1 MTKHLRKAIMRRS
14 ALENKFHKYGTAEHN
29 KAYKKQKNYCSR
41 LYKKER
47 RKYYSNLDHKEITD
61 NKQFWK
67 TVKPF
72 LSYKGQTGNKITL
85 VDNNEIIITDEDV
98 SEKFNSFF
106 VNAVKSLNIVEN
118 TDLLTSTDGITDEI
132 EIALKK
138 YEFHPSILQIK
149 KSINS
154 LDISNFSFKP
164 SNLSEIETELNSLNA
179 KKE

>member
-1 MTKHLRKAIMRRS
+1 M
-14 ALENKFHKYGTAEHN
+14 
-29 KAYKKQKNYCSR
+29 
-41 LYKKER
+41 
-47 RKYYSNLDHKEITD
+47 DHKKITD

-72 LSYKGQTGNKITL
+72 FSNKGQAGYKITS
-85 VDNNEIIITDEDV
+85 VDNNEIIITDGDV

-106 VNAVKSLNIVEN
+106 VIAVKSLNIVEN

-149 KSINS
+149 KSINRS
-154 LDISNFSFKP
+154 DISNFSFK
-164 SNLSEIETELNSLNA
+164 LSI
-179 KKE
+179 